1 MRRKRLHLEF
11 LRVIAVFMVLFQHS
25 KQYGSLLFL
34 TTNNPFEYTV
44 SLLLEFASQIAVPV
58 FFMISG
64 ALLLGKEED
73 FRTLFR
79 KRILRMAVVLVGVS
93 AGYYVVI
100 ALTVPGKSLG
110 LHSIFDFLQTLVH
123 EPVTAPL
130 WFLYA
135 YLAVLLILPLLR
147 KLVTVLSA
155 RDYMYLFLLQ
165 LLFVPMLCVLQT
177 LVLHT
182 TATAYFR
189 IPLAMEQNV
198 FFLLMGYFLEEKLP
212 KDRFN
217 RKNALCLSAAG
228 FAMILAGAL
237 VAHVVLL
244 RDGYT
249 VDNVSPL
256 LERFTCLPAVSLFF
270 CAKMLPF
277 PQKTEKTLCFLGSNV
292 FGVYLLE
299 KGLRELLSPIA
310 ERLVPVLT
318 TLPACFVWLLAV
330 FALGQLITAVL
341 RCIPP
346 IRRFL

>member
-1 MRRKRLHLEF
+1 MSRKHLYLEF
-11 LRVIAVFMVLFQHS
+11 LRVVAVFMVLFQHS
-25 KQYGSLLFL
+25 KQFGSHLFL
-34 TTNNPFEYTV
+34 TTGNPFEYTL
-44 SLLLEFASQIAVPV
+44 SLFLEIASQIAVPI

-93 AGYYVVI
+93 AAYYVVI

-110 LHSIFDFLQTLVH
+110 LHSVFDFLQTLVH

-135 YLAVLLILPLLR
+135 YLAVLLVLPLLR
-147 KLVTVLSA
+147 KLVKVLST
-155 RDYMYLFLLQ
+155 RDYIYLFVLQ

-177 LVLHT
+177 LVLRT
-182 TATAYFR
+182 TATEHFR
-189 IPLAMEQNV
+189 IPLAMQQNV
-198 FFLLMGYFLEEKLP
+198 FFLLMGYFLHEKLP
-212 KDRFN
+212 QERFT
-217 RKNALCLSAAG
+217 RKNAICLSFAG
-228 FAMILAGAL
+228 FAMILVGAL
-237 VAHVVLL
+237 VTHIVLL

-256 LERFTCLPAVSLFF
+256 LDRFTCLPAVSLFF
-270 CAKMLPF
+270 CAKRISF
-277 PQKTEKTLCFLGSNV
+277 PQKTEKTICFLGANV

-310 ERLVPVLT
+310 AQLTPVLT
-318 TLPACFVWLLAV
+318 ALPACLVWILAV
-330 FALGQLITAVL
+330 FVAGQLITAVL

-346 IRRFL
+346 IRRLL